1 MGSGEDDD
9 PDSLVNKRIVS
20 VGELIEG
27 QLQIALTKLEKT
39 TKERIGAK
47 EADKVTA
54 KNVTNNKLITNQF
67 KSFFNTSKLSQFM
80 DQINPLAEV
89 SNKRRVTS
97 LGPGGLSRDTRLI
110 RSSWRA
116 FNSLWKNLSNWNS
129 WRIEHWIDS

>member
-1 MGSGEDDD
+1 MGSSEDDD

-20 VGELIEG
+20 VCELIEG

-97 LGPGGLSRDTRLI
+97 LGYGGLSRDTRLI

>member
-20 VGELIEG
+20 VCELIEG

>member
-1 MGSGEDDD
+1 MGSRQDDD